1 MISTAFSKFDYKIDN
16 NWKSNQDSFFDK
28 TFESKIQHIFWRIE
42 ITNFHQKFIRKNR
55 SKIFFFNERRIAIR
69 RHFTNRKST
78 QNRHFV
84 LKRDQIVVDTSAM
97 IESILAFNLFM
108 KNLIVRFCLNENI
121 IFHVSNFNDSEF
133 ECFVFDILKNANLN
147 FANLNVKHRTFMQK
161 WQNIIDEQITII
173 KNLHEIRFVYRIEN
187 EMKIVEIDQNL
198 KLTLIKIQ
206 NTRLYKL
213 KFTTM
218 LNDMFWKRNYYTWLT
233 INMWY

>member
-1 MISTAFSKFDYKIDN
+1 M
-16 NWKSNQDSFFDK
+16 NQKYNIYFDK
-28 TFESKIQHIFWRIE
+28 SKLQIFIKNSFEKIV
-42 ITNFHQKFIRKNR
+42 QKY
-55 SKIFFFNERRIAIR
+55 FFNERRIAIR

-133 ECFVFDILKNANLN
+133 ECFVFDILKNANLS

-161 WQNIIDEQITII
+161 
-173 KNLHEIRFVYRIEN
+173 
-187 EMKIVEIDQNL
+187 
-198 KLTLIKIQ
+198 
-206 NTRLYKL
+206 
-213 KFTTM
+213 
-218 LNDMFWKRNYYTWLT
+218 
-233 INMWY
+233 